1 MLAVISAEQKL
12 LHSPCH
18 SLTLGTFFSFAII
31 FRWQIAVR
39 ILGPAT
45 HFDLKDYVSGC
56 LAIAGKDL
64 VLLNNGLQNPVNPI
78 AFATESVSL

>member
-1 MLAVISAEQKL
+1 M
-12 LHSPCH
+12 
-18 SLTLGTFFSFAII
+18 
-31 FRWQIAVR
+31 R

-64 VLLNNGLQNPVNPI
+64 ILLNSGLQDPVNPI